1 MCIFRP
7 LFFRL
12 RNVHSSERSGQNV
25 VRSEEHSESQSEKKK
40 FFRHRKKYSSREN
53 SENEDKRKI
62 VVPEHEF
69 EEKFNVKP
77 PPKNLNGTGESQQFN
92 NWFFRDTND
101 DLDAMESYQ
110 SHNEVNK

>member
-1 MCIFRP
+1 MHILIFIFQIKKRTLQRKKWP
-7 LFFRL
+7 KRCK
-12 RNVHSSERSGQNV
+12 ERRTQ
-25 VRSEEHSESQSEKKK
+25 RIAIREEK